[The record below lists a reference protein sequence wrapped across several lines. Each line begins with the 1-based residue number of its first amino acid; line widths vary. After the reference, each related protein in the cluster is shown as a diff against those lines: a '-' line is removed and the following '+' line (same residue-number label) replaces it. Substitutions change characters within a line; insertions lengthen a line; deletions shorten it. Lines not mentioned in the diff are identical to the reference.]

1 MKVAMHPGIP
11 LHGIRVIDSDTV
23 EAWAE
28 VSWDLRQLWRIRLQG
43 IEGGELGTEQ
53 GETGKLALKTLM
65 DGSWGCDI
73 RFLGNSKSLD
83 LHGRRVGDIVIDGRL
98 RVSTRLK
105 EQGTHWHRTRS
116 GKEKH

>member
-43 IEGGELGTEQ
+43 IEGGELGTDQ
-53 GETGKLALKTLM
+53 GERGKLALEALLEN
-65 DGSWGCDI
+65 GRGCDV
-73 RFLGNSKSLD
+73 RFVGNSKSLD
-83 LHGRRVGDIVIDGRL
+83 LHGRRVGDIVVDGLIRVTTVL
-98 RVSTRLK
+98 R
-105 EQGTHWHRTRS
+105 EIGTHWHRTRS